1 MGVVKTSRKEK
12 SMAQKQDSTNLS
24 SLLCQFM
31 GMEDPMLA
39 MLEWMCTQLMEAE
52 VSAKIGAASTNR
64 FLSAITSAVKRLSS
78 K

>member
-24 SLLCQFM
+24 SLLWQFM

-39 MLEWMCTQLMEAE
+39 MLE
-52 VSAKIGAASTNR
+52 
-64 FLSAITSAVKRLSS
+64 
-78 K
+78 